1 MNTQKYR
8 KVTVVYG
15 NVKSMVLP
23 DQSRGALVY
32 LNGRYRFLEECH

>member
-1 MNTQKYR
+1 
-8 KVTVVYG
+8 
-15 NVKSMVLP
+15 MVLP